1 MTAGQVI
8 VIFLLGE
15 TIMINVVAVIT
26 AKPGMR
32 DILLKE
38 FKENISAVHSE
49 EGCIEYSAKI
59 DASGFGEIQAKYG
72 NDVFIVIEKWE
83 SKEHLMAHAISD
95 HMKAYSKK
103 TKDLIADRKIHILM
117 PA

>member
-1 MTAGQVI
+1 MTVGQVI
-8 VIFLLGE
+8 TNLLLGE
-15 TIMINVVAVIT
+15 IIMISVVAVIT

-32 DILLKE
+32 EILLKE
-38 FKENISAVHSE
+38 FKENIPAVHSE
-49 EGCIEYSAKI
+49 EGCIEYSAKT

-72 NDVFIVIEKWE
+72 DDVFIVIEKWE